1 MIERK
6 IIIGLITSSE
16 YCQKIKSIWNV
27 KLIESQTAKLLAN
40 WCWEYYNQFEKSPGK
55 DIEAIFYSKL
65 KATKISKDIAE
76 EIEQEILPGLSDQ
89 SVEEEFNLK
98 YLVTETEK
106 YFNQRSIQVLA
117 DSIQI
122 LVTKGELEDAN
133 KLIREFKPVESIIK
147 LDDYIVTVEKIREQK
162 IPPPKTLLKSWLKEG
177 QLTIL
182 YGNFGSGKSLLSIHI
197 SYILGLNDYQSQE
210 AEIGEWEVNH
220 PTGCLYLDGE
230 LGEKE
235 MDERIKTFE
244 WLGKQT
250 NKFKLKIFSI
260 PDYQLKTED
269 SFFLSQR
276 KNQLQ
281 IIKWLKD
288 HPNYKLIVLDSASTL
303 FGLVEENDNSEW
315 SNKMNPFLR
324 DLRALGVACLML
336 HHSGKDGKRGL
347 RGASA
352 MGAMAHNIFRLVPPI
367 DKNVDKGE
375 AVFKLIKDKQRSGGK
390 SFNTFTMHYFQN
402 DEKTKTEWEIT

>member
-1 MIERK
+1 MERR
-6 IIIGLITSSE
+6 IIIGLITSTE
-16 YCQKIKSIWNV
+16 YCQKIKDIWNI

-40 WCWEYYNQFEKSPGK
+40 WCWEYYNQFEKAPGK

-65 KATKISKDIAE
+65 KATKIGKDIAE

-89 SVEEEFNLK
+89 SVQEEFNLE
-98 YLVTETEK
+98 YLVADTEK
-106 YFNQRSIQVLA
+106 HFNQRNIEVLA
-117 DSIQI
+117 DSIQL
-122 LVTKGELEDAN
+122 LVTKGELENAN
-133 KLIREFKPVESIIK
+133 KLIREYKPIDSIVK
-147 LDDYIVTVEKIREQK
+147 LDDYIVTVEKIREQN
-162 IPPPKTLLKSWLKEG
+162 ILPPKTLLKPWLKEG
-177 QLTIL
+177 QLTII
-182 YGNFGSGKSLLSIHI
+182 YGNFGSGKSLLAIHI
-197 SYILGLNDYQSQE
+197 AYILGLNKYKGE
-210 AEIGEWEVNH
+210 EGEIGEWEVGQ
-220 PTGCLYLDGE
+220 PTGCLYVDGE

-235 MDERIKTFE
+235 MDERINMFE

-250 NKFKLKIFSI
+250 NKFKLRLFSI

-269 SFFLSQR
+269 SFFLSHR

-303 FGLVEENDNSEW
+303 FGLIEENDNSEW

-324 DLRALGVACLML
+324 DLRALGVACLLL

-352 MGAMAHNIFRLVPPI
+352 MGAMAHNIFNLIVPI
-367 DKNVDKGE
+367 SKEVSRGE
-375 AVFKLIKDKQRSGGK
+375 AIFQLKKDKQRSGGR
-390 SFNTFTMHYFQN
+390 SFNPFNMHYFQN
-402 DEKTKTEWEIT
+402 DEKTETNWEIT

>member
-6 IIIGLITSSE
+6 IIIGLITSTD
-16 YCQKIKSIWNV
+16 YCQKIKELYSP

-55 DIEAIFYSKL
+55 DIEAIFYAKL
-65 KATKISKDIAE
+65 KATKIAKDIAE
-76 EIEQEILPGLSDQ
+76 EIEQEILPSLSEQ
-89 SVEEEFNLK
+89 SVEEVFNLE

-106 YFNQRSIQVLA
+106 YFNQRNIQILA

-133 KLIREFKPVESIIK
+133 KLIREYKPVESIVK
-147 LDDYIVTVEKIREQK
+147 LDDYVITIEKIREQN
-162 IPPPKTLLKSWLKEG
+162 IPPPKTLLKPWLKEG

-182 YGNFGSGKSLLSIHI
+182 YGNFGSGKSLLAIHI
-197 SYILGLNDYQSQE
+197 AYILGLNKYQDE
-210 AEIGEWEVNH
+210 EGDINEWEVNH
-220 PTGCLYLDGE
+220 PTGCLYVDGE

-235 MDERIKTFE
+235 MEERISMFE

-250 NKFKLKIFSI
+250 NKFKLRILSI

-352 MGAMAHNIFRLVPPI
+352 MGAMAHNIFRLLVPES
-367 DKNVDKGE
+367 KQVGKGE
-375 AVFKLIKDKQRSGGK
+375 AVFQLKSEKQRSGGK
-390 SFNTFTMHYFQN
+390 SFNTFTMHYYQN
-402 DEKTKTEWEIT
+402 DEKTKTEWEFT